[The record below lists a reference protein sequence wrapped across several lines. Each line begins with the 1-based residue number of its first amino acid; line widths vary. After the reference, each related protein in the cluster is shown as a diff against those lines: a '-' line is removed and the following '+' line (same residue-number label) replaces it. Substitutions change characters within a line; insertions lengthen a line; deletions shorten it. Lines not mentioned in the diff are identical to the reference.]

1 MVDVVVPP
9 ERLERWVTNFG
20 ERHGGVTTDV
30 VAGRLTGAGGDGS
43 TFTAVLPFGRTHAG
57 AADVDAFRAA
67 AAPPKTWGV
76 LLVRKGGFA
85 VARLAGPRVVASK
98 VGRRHV
104 QGRSKAG
111 GQSQQRFARR
121 RDNQARSAY
130 DAATDHAVVVLGE
143 PALPLVVGGDRTAVA
158 AVLEDRRLARHTVVE
173 PWLPVPEPRRGELDA
188 AVVTA
193 SSVRIDVVNAPGT

>member
-1 MVDVVVPP
+1 MAEVVVPP
-9 ERLERWVTNFG
+9 ERLERWVVNFG
-20 ERHGGVTTDV
+20 ARHGGVTTDV
-30 VAGRLTGAGGDGS
+30 AAGRLTGAGGDGS
-43 TFTAVLPFGRTHAG
+43 TFAAALPFARAYGG
-57 AADVDAFRAA
+57 SPDVDAFRAA
-67 AAPPKTWGV
+67 AAPPETWGV

-130 DAATDHAVVVLGE
+130 DAATDHAVTVLGE
-143 PALPLVVGGDRTAVA
+143 PALALVVGGDRTAVA
-158 AVLEDRRLARHTVVE
+158 AVLEDRRLARHAVVD
-173 PWLPVPEPRRGELDA
+173 PWLPVPEPRRAELDA
-188 AVVTA
+188 AIA
-193 SSVRIDVVNAPGT
+193 AAAAVRVEVVNAPGT